1 MHYRSFGKTGLI
13 ISELGFGGI
22 PIIRLQTTEAIR
34 VIKHAFEK
42 GITFYD
48 TANAYKDSEYKM
60 GQAFQGIRDKVVI
73 ATKTQRRDAM
83 GVVEHLNNSLS
94 NLQTDYIDLF
104 QLHQVAQEKD
114 WDLIAGPGGALE
126 AVLKAKEQ
134 GKIRHIGI
142 TSHSLPMAIKLS
154 QLGIFETVQFPF
166 NFIEHAAKDE
176 LHVIARDMDLGII
189 VMKPFAGGVIDNAA
203 LAFKFLRQY
212 PDLVVIPGYDSIES
226 INQIIAL
233 YDHPN
238 IITTEDTLLMDQY
251 RADLG
256 RQFCRRCEYCQPCP
270 SGVMITP
277 AMGYQ
282 IIAQR
287 MSPAVAVDFAK
298 KPMETVTRCINCG
311 LCTTRCPYELPIP
324 EILKK
329 NYDLFIKH
337 GSVIPTL

>member
-1 MHYRSFGKTGLI
+1 MHYRILGKTGLK

-22 PIIRLQTTEAIR
+22 PIIRLQTDEAIR
-34 VIKHAFEK
+34 VVKHAFEK

-60 GQAFQGIRDKVVI
+60 GKAFHGIRDKVVI
-73 ATKTQRRDAM
+73 ATKTQRRDAA
-83 GVVEHLNNSLS
+83 GVVEHLENSLR

-114 WDLIAGPGGALE
+114 WDLIKSPTGALG
-126 AVLKAKEQ
+126 AAIKAKEQ
-134 GKIRHIGI
+134 GKIRHIGV
-142 TSHSLPMAIKLS
+142 TSHSLPMAIKLIKT
-154 QLGIFETVQFPF
+154 GIFETIQFPF

-176 LHVIARDMDLGII
+176 LHVIARKMDLGII
-189 VMKPFAGGVIDNAA
+189 VMKPFAGGVIDNAT

-226 INQIIAL
+226 IDQVISLHDI
-233 YDHPN
+233 PN
-238 IITTEDTLLMDQY
+238 LMTAEDIMLMDQY
-251 RADLG
+251 RVELG

-270 SGVMITP
+270 NGVMITP
-277 AMGYQ
+277 AMGYP
-282 IIAQR
+282 IVAQR
-287 MSPAVAVDFAK
+287 MSPSVAVDFSR
-298 KPMETVTRCINCG
+298 KPMETITLCTNCN

-329 NYDLFIKH
+329 NYDLFIEH
-337 GSVIPTL
+337 GGVISTR

>member
-1 MHYRSFGKTGLI
+1 MHYRSLGKTGLK

-22 PIIRLQTTEAIR
+22 PIIRLQTNEAIR
-34 VIKHAFEK
+34 VVKHAFEK

-48 TANAYKDSEYKM
+48 TANAYKDSESKM
-60 GQAFQGIRDKVVI
+60 GKAFHGIRNKVII
-73 ATKTQRRDAM
+73 ATKTQRRDAT
-83 GVVEHLNNSLS
+83 GVVDHLENSLR

-114 WDLIAGPGGALE
+114 WDLITAPEGALA

-176 LHVIARDMDLGII
+176 LHTVARKMDMGII

-212 PDLVVIPGYDSIES
+212 PDLVVIPGYDSVES
-226 INQIIAL
+226 IDQIIAL
-233 YDHPN
+233 YEQPN
-238 IITTEDTLLMDQY
+238 VVTPEDTMLMDQY

-287 MSPAVAVDFAK
+287 MSSLVAVDFAK
-298 KPMETVTRCINCG
+298 KAMETTTLCVHCG
-311 LCTTRCPYELPIP
+311 LCITRCPYELPIP

-329 NYDLFIKH
+329 NYDLFVEH
-337 GSVIPTL
+337 GSVLPTP

>member
-1 MHYRSFGKTGLI
+1 MRYRTFGKTGLK

-22 PIIRLQTTEAIR
+22 PIIRLQTDEAIG
-34 VIKHAFEK
+34 VVKHAFEK

-60 GQAFQGIRDKVVI
+60 GKAFHGIRDGVVI
-73 ATKTQRRDAM
+73 ATKTQKRDRVGM
-83 GVVEHLNNSLS
+83 IEHLDNSLR

-104 QLHQVAQEKD
+104 QLHQVSQNND
-114 WDLIAGPGGALE
+114 WDLLQGPDGALE
-126 AVLKAKEQ
+126 ATIKAKEQ
-134 GKIRHIGI
+134 GKIRHIGV
-142 TSHSLPMAIKLS
+142 TSHSLPMAIKLIKT
-154 QLGIFETVQFPF
+154 GIFETVQFPF
-166 NFIEHAAKDE
+166 NFIEDAAKDE
-176 LHVIARDMDLGII
+176 LHIIARQMDIGII

-212 PDLVVIPGYDSIES
+212 PDLVVIAGYDSVES
-226 INQIIAL
+226 IDQIVAL
-233 YDHPN
+233 YEHPN
-238 IITTEDTLLMDQY
+238 ALTIEDMALMDQY

-277 AMGYQ
+277 AMGYR
-282 IIAQR
+282 ILAQR
-287 MSPAVAVDFAK
+287 MSASVAVDFGRKA
-298 KPMETVTRCINCG
+298 METITQCTNCG

-329 NYDLFIKH
+329 HYDLFTKH
-337 GSVIPTL
+337 GGVIAT